1 MSLRFNRVAV
11 LSLLSLVAA
20 LDVTP
25 VEKVITLLE
34 GMKSD
39 IESEAKAEAT
49 TYGKFACFCK
59 DTTTTKAKSIT
70 DGQDKIDGLSADIAE
85 DTATKQADETKV
97 LDLKDQS
104 EKLNGDLAES
114 IATFTKEK
122 AEYDSIAAD
131 LAKALSSLKSA
142 LKSMSDKKAAM
153 GAVKFLQVNSGIR
166 ESLDLADAM
175 GLIAAPKQ
183 QTIKAFLQQGAAVDP
198 ADSGYKYKS
207 SDITDLLTS
216 LQTDFKKTKATLDS
230 EFGKTDASFK
240 ALKASLEGKLK
251 TNKDE
256 QASKAT
262 KIDILAKSVG
272 EDRGDLV
279 EAQDLM
285 KDDELY
291 LKDLTTQCETRANQ
305 WDQRST
311 MRAGEITAISAALK
325 VLGERVKDADAD
337 VNARALI
344 QQPEKKIAA
353 TTDPVAK
360 TVKVVEAKVAV
371 VAPTKPVESK
381 KVIVSFLQRADINM
395 HSSQAE
401 QEQLMKDSALVAIR
415 DAGLRLKS
423 PVLMML
429 AMKAVA
435 DPFKKV
441 KELIQGLVERLI
453 TEAAGEATKKGFCDT
468 ELGKANRQKDF
479 RWTNVKK
486 LTAQVEA
493 LLAKRDSLT
502 EEIASLE
509 KQLKA
514 LGEAAKESAS
524 QRADSKKDNAKTLNT
539 ARKGLDAVQEALLIL
554 RSFYK
559 EAAKGAALLQAS
571 PVDEDTTGP
580 GFSGGYQGKQGS
592 SNAVLDLLETI
603 ASDFQRTVR
612 TTESDEKS
620 AAENYVKF
628 DRATKADIAG
638 KTTKR
643 DLDAQDL
650 KTTLLDLD
658 ADKTDLQNNMDL
670 VDDAVKT
677 LMDLKPTCVDTGMS
691 YKERVQKREDEVA
704 ALKKALCLL
713 DPEKVEPDCK

>member
-1 MSLRFNRVAV
+1 MSLRFNQVAV

-20 LDVTP
+20 SDVTP

-104 EKLNGDLAES
+104 EKLNADLADS

-131 LAKALSSLKSA
+131 LTKALSSLKSA
-142 LKSMSDKKAAM
+142 LKSMSDKKTAM
-153 GAVKFLQVNSGIR
+153 DAVKASASLLEVNSGIR

-291 LKDLTTQCETRANQ
+291 LKDLTSQCETRANQ

-344 QQPEKKIAA
+344 QQPEKKIEAVTA
-353 TTDPVAK
+353 PVAL
-360 TVKVVEAKVAV
+360 A
-371 VAPTKPVESK
+371 APTKVVESK
-381 KVIVSFLQRADINM
+381 KAIVSFLQRAEINM
-395 HSSQAE
+395 HSSQEE

-429 AMKAVA
+429 TMKTVA
-435 DPFKKV
+435 DPFK
-441 KELIQGLVERLI
+441 
-453 TEAAGEATKKGFCDT
+453 
-468 ELGKANRQKDF
+468 
-479 RWTNVKK
+479 
-486 LTAQVEA
+486 
-493 LLAKRDSLT
+493 
-502 EEIASLE
+502 
-509 KQLKA
+509 
-514 LGEAAKESAS
+514 
-524 QRADSKKDNAKTLNT
+524 
-539 ARKGLDAVQEALLIL
+539 
-554 RSFYK
+554 
-559 EAAKGAALLQAS
+559 
-571 PVDEDTTGP
+571 
-580 GFSGGYQGKQGS
+580 
-592 SNAVLDLLETI
+592 
-603 ASDFQRTVR
+603 
-612 TTESDEKS
+612 
-620 AAENYVKF
+620 
-628 DRATKADIAG
+628 
-638 KTTKR
+638 
-643 DLDAQDL
+643 
-650 KTTLLDLD
+650 
-658 ADKTDLQNNMDL
+658 
-670 VDDAVKT
+670 
-677 LMDLKPTCVDTGMS
+677 
-691 YKERVQKREDEVA
+691 
-704 ALKKALCLL
+704 
-713 DPEKVEPDCK
+713 